1 MKKLLLLTASLL
13 IIGCNWGS
21 DACSCGAECCDSGAC
36 GTEDCNCSCKW
47 TK

>member
-21 DACSCGAECCDSGAC
+21 DACSCETGCCESG
-36 GTEDCNCSCKW
+36 DCNATDCACACK
-47 TK
+47 